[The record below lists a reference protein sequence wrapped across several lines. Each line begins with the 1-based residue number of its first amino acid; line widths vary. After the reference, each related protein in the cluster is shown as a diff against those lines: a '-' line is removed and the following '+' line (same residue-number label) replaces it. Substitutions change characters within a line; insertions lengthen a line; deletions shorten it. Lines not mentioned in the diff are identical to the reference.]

1 MILAFRQRGAI
12 KLPWCLPL
20 AESERLKRGCKR
32 PRRGRGGGGGLKLGV
47 SEEGERRGRAERM
60 EPFSEAT
67 GVENVLSVI
76 ELEHQLV
83 MRPSRLGGQLGPAG
97 APANHHSPSR
107 CLFCLF
113 ACLIG
118 LIAE

>member
-1 MILAFRQRGAI
+1 M
-12 KLPWCLPL
+12 
-20 AESERLKRGCKR
+20 E
-32 PRRGRGGGGGLKLGV
+32 GGLKLGV
-47 SEEGERRGRAERM
+47 SDEGEGRGRAERM

-97 APANHHSPSR
+97 AAANHHSPCR

-118 LIAE
+118 LMSE

>member
-1 MILAFRQRGAI
+1 MVPPTGRERASGCSGDVRD
-12 KLPWCLPL
+12 P
-20 AESERLKRGCKR
+20 AEGEVE
-32 PRRGRGGGGGLKLGV
+32 GGLKSGV
-47 SEEGERRGRAERM
+47 SEEGERRGRAQRM
-60 EPFSEAT
+60 EPFTEAT

-97 APANHHSPSR
+97 AAANHRSPCR

-118 LIAE
+118 LISE

>member
-1 MILAFRQRGAI
+1 
-12 KLPWCLPL
+12 
-20 AESERLKRGCKR
+20 
-32 PRRGRGGGGGLKLGV
+32 
-47 SEEGERRGRAERM
+47 M
-60 EPFSEAT
+60 EPFSKAT

-83 MRPSRLGGQLGPAG
+83 MWPSRLGGQLGPAG